1 MSIIFSLVKDGD
13 EMKDFIFIIGPSGVG
28 KTTLAKELYKHYNGV
43 YFEQNMI
50 PEFGIPEN
58 VDEGKYEEE
67 IMWESSIQILDYFY
81 NKGIKNIIA
90 LDFNDLRT
98 REIPIVFKGKNFI
111 TLKLI
116 STDFEQ
122 NKKQMISR
130 GENGL
135 IDLELL
141 ENSTRK
147 IMNRQLLPNE
157 VLIDVAGKTKEE
169 VLKEA
174 IKKIDSYKSLSDY
187 DYELPEKE
195 LFYSWVQSDGLRK

>member
-1 MSIIFSLVKDGD
+1 MKDGD
-13 EMKDFIFIIGPSGVG
+13 KMKDFIFIIGPSGVG

-67 IMWESSIQILDYFY
+67 IMWESSIQILNYFY

-98 REIPIVFKGKNFI
+98 REIPIVFKGKKFI

-135 IDLELL
+135 LDLELL
-141 ENSTRK
+141 EDSTRK

-169 VLKEA
+169 VLNEA
-174 IKKIDSYKSLSDY
+174 IERIDPYKSLLDY

>member
-1 MSIIFSLVKDGD
+1 
-13 EMKDFIFIIGPSGVG
+13 MKDYIFIIGASGIG

-50 PEFGIPEN
+50 PEFGIPDN
-58 VDEGKYEEE
+58 VDEGKFEEE
-67 IMWESSIQILDYFY
+67 IMWESSILLLKYFY
-81 NKGIKNIIA
+81 NKGLKNIIA
-90 LDFNDLRT
+90 LDFNDIRT
-98 REIPIVFKGKNFI
+98 REIPQIFKGTNFI

-116 STDFEQ
+116 SSDYEQ
-122 NKKQMISR
+122 NKRQMISR

-141 ENSTRK
+141 EASTRK
-147 IMNRQLLPNE
+147 IMNRDLLPNE
-157 VLIDVAGKTKEE
+157 VIIDIAGKNKEE

-174 IKKIDSYKSLSDY
+174 IHLIDRFNPKL
-187 DYELPEKE
+187 DYEYEIPDKS

>member
-1 MSIIFSLVKDGD
+1 MRNIILLGA
-13 EMKDFIFIIGPSGVG
+13 PRTG
-28 KTTLAKELYKHYNGV
+28 KTTLAKGLFEHYKGV

-50 PEFGIPEN
+50 PEFGIPDD

-67 IMWESSIQILDYFY
+67 VMWESSIELLKYFY

-98 REIPIVFKGKNFI
+98 REIPTIFKGKNFI

-116 STDFEQ
+116 SSNYEQ
-122 NKKQMISR
+122 NKNQMLSR
-130 GENGL
+130 GEKGL
-135 IDLELL
+135 VDLELL
-141 ENSTRK
+141 EVSTKK
-147 IMNRQLLPNE
+147 IIDRELLPNE
-157 VLIDVAGKTKEE
+157 VLLYIANKSREE

-174 IKKIDSYKSLSDY
+174 INLIDNYESKLNYEYK
-187 DYELPEKE
+187 EPPKE

>member
-1 MSIIFSLVKDGD
+1 MKDGD
-13 EMKDFIFIIGPSGVG
+13 KMKDFIFIIGPSGVG

-67 IMWESSIQILDYFY
+67 IMWESSIQILNYFY

-98 REIPIVFKGKNFI
+98 REIPIVFKGKKFI

-130 GENGL
+130 GENWL
-135 IDLELL
+135 LDLELL

-169 VLKEA
+169 VLNEA
-174 IKKIDSYKSLSDY
+174 IERIDSYKSLLDY